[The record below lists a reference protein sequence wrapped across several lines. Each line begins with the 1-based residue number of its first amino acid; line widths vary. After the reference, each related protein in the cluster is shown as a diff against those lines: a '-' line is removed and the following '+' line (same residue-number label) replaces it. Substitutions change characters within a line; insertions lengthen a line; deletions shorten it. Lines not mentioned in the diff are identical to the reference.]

1 MKNYPHIETKK
12 GHNYLNLQN
21 IRIYKGWMRVFLM
34 VKSQSPKKKLEKNCF
49 GTKEW
54 SENSGI
60 CRGCELKVDCGKVKI
75 KKKNS

>member
-1 MKNYPHIETKK
+1 
-12 GHNYLNLQN
+12 
-21 IRIYKGWMRVFLM
+21 M